1 MHVCSYIE
9 VSFSAERRVYM
20 KKIGLFSMFF
30 LIVLSFTLLF
40 PAKNTLAKGTIY
52 HIPIE
57 NEVEKGLKAFLERA
71 FKEAKENKAEA
82 IILEIHTPGGYVNAA
97 EEISKL
103 MDSVNIDLIA
113 FINSKAHSAG
123 AFLALHADKIYMTP
137 DASIGA
143 AAIID
148 GNGNMANKKA
158 TSAWIAQMK
167 AAAESSGRNPK
178 YAIGMADPSVDL
190 SELRAPVGKILT
202 LSASEALQVGYSEGT
217 VKNFKE
223 LLTKLGFQD
232 SKVVDIHPTLAEKIA
247 RFITNPLVVT
257 LLLTIAF
264 LGIAIELFSPGFGI
278 PGILGIIAFSLF
290 FFGHFVAG
298 FAGYETI
305 LLFVV
310 GLILLLLE
318 FFVPGGIVGLIGG
331 AIMVI
336 ALLFSGESVT
346 YMAYSLLIAMFISI
360 LGMVVLVKFF
370 GKNLHVF
377 SKIVLKDATTSEEGY
392 VSNVNRIDL
401 LGKRGKTV
409 TPLRPS
415 GTVYIDKER
424 LDVVSEG
431 NYIDANVLVEV
442 VQVEGSRIVVRQVK
456 EEMEEK

>member
-1 MHVCSYIE
+1 
-9 VSFSAERRVYM
+9 M
-20 KKIGLFSMFF
+20 KKIGLFSLFF
-30 LIVLSFTLLF
+30 LFVLSFMLF
-40 PAKNTLAKGTIY
+40 FSAKNTFAKGTVY

-143 AAIID
+143 AAVID

-167 AAAESSGRNPK
+167 AAAESSGRDPK
-178 YAIGMADPSVDL
+178 YAIGMADASVDL
-190 SELRAPVGKILT
+190 SEFRAPVGKILT

-217 VKNFKE
+217 VKDFNE
-223 LLTKLGFQD
+223 LLTKLGFKD

-257 LLLTIAF
+257 LLLVIAF
-264 LGIAIELFSPGFGI
+264 LGITVELFSPGFGI
-278 PGILGIIAFSLF
+278 PGILGLIAFVLF
-290 FFGHFVAG
+290 FFGHSVAG

-305 LLFVV
+305 ILFII
-310 GLILLLLE
+310 GLIMLLLE
-318 FFVPGGIVGLIGG
+318 FFIPGGIVGLIGS

-346 YMAYSLLIAMFISI
+346 YMAYSLLIALFISL

-431 NYIDANVLVEV
+431 NYIDVNVTVEV
-442 VQVEGSRIVVRQVK
+442 VEVEGSRIVVRQVN
-456 EEMEEK
+456 EETEEK